1 MSIDATRWAWTA
13 PVNNSSQRLVLL
25 SLADRA
31 GEEHTAWPSMERLA
45 SDTVLNLKTV
55 KKVVTELIELGL
67 ILDTGKRTGPTG
79 RVRILELVGVQ
90 SREQTKNWAH
100 SNKPNIGSI
109 KDNNEPKNG
118 TIKQT
123 QKRGYSPDLMNPILD
138 GNEPKNGTLNEPNIG
153 SIKDNNE
160 PKNGTIKQ
168 TQKRGYS
175 PDLMNPILDGNEPK
189 NGTLNEPIIG
199 SLNLPMNLPLNLP
212 LNLSQEHDWIPN
224 VDQLV
229 TKIKMAGHG
238 NNIDLIFGLPS
249 FEFELSAFNSYFDN
263 SGLSDSKKLHKFT
276 AWIVDK
282 FDRYKKQ
289 NPEYGIQ
296 SPTGQQANT
305 AQPFL
310 NLPTKPKSLLGGTQ

>member
-31 GEEHTAWPSMERLA
+31 SDEHTAWPSIERLA
-45 SDTVLNLKTV
+45 KDTVLDKKTV
-55 KKVVTELIELGL
+55 QKVILELINLGL
-67 ILDTGKRTGPTG
+67 IKDTGDRKGPTK
-79 RVRILELVGVQ
+79 RVRVLKLNGVKG
-90 SREQTKNWAH
+90 REEYTQIQND
-100 SNKPNIGSI
+100 SNT
-109 KDNNEPKNG
+109 PKNG
-118 TIKQT
+118 NIKQS
-123 QKRGYSPDLMNPILD
+123 QKRNDSKN
-138 GNEPKNGTLNEPNIG
+138 GNDPKNGTLNEPNIG
-153 SIKDNNE
+153 S
-160 PKNGTIKQ
+160 
-168 TQKRGYS
+168 
-175 PDLMNPILDGNEPK
+175 
-189 NGTLNEPIIG
+189 
-199 SLNLPMNLPLNLP
+199 LNLPMNLPM
-212 LNLSQEHDWIPN
+212 NLSQEHDWIPD
-224 VDQLV
+224 VDQLI

-282 FDRYKKQ
+282 FERYKKQ

-296 SPTGQQANT
+296 SLTGQQANT

-310 NLPTKPKSLLGGTQ
+310 NLPTKPKSLLGGPQ

>member
-31 GEEHTAWPSMERLA
+31 SDEHTAWPSIERLA
-45 SDTVLNLKTV
+45 KDTVLDKKTV
-55 KKVVTELIELGL
+55 QKVILELINLGL
-67 ILDTGKRTGPTG
+67 IKDTGDRKGPTK
-79 RVRILELVGVQ
+79 RVRVLKLNGVKG
-90 SREQTKNWAH
+90 REEYTQIQND
-100 SNKPNIGSI
+100 SNT
-109 KDNNEPKNG
+109 PKNG
-118 TIKQT
+118 NIKQS
-123 QKRGYSPDLMNPILD
+123 QKRNDSKN
-138 GNEPKNGTLNEPNIG
+138 GNDPENGALNNPKNGMLN
-153 SIKDNNE
+153 D
-160 PKNGTIKQ
+160 PKNGVQ
-168 TQKRGYS
+168 NLSG
-175 PDLMNPILDGNEPK
+175 
-189 NGTLNEPIIG
+189 
-199 SLNLPMNLPLNLP
+199 NLPM
-212 LNLSQEHDWIPN
+212 NLSQEHDWIPD
-224 VDQLV
+224 VDQLI

-296 SPTGQQANT
+296 SPTEQQANT

>member
-1 MSIDATRWAWTA
+1 MSIDATRWAWAA

-109 KDNNEPKNG
+109 KDNNEPKKGTIKQTQKRGYSPDLMNPILDNNEPKKG

-153 SIKDNNE
+153 S
-160 PKNGTIKQ
+160 
-168 TQKRGYS
+168 
-175 PDLMNPILDGNEPK
+175 
-189 NGTLNEPIIG
+189 
-199 SLNLPMNLPLNLP
+199 LNLPMNLPM
-212 LNLSQEHDWIPN
+212 NLSQEHDWIPD
-224 VDQLV
+224 VDQLI

-289 NPEYGIQ
+289 NPEYGIL

-305 AQPFL
+305 AQPVL
-310 NLPTKPKSLLGGTQ
+310 NLPTKPKSLLGGPQ